1 MTSTPRIQPAPITGV
16 FGMMVKRFSM
26 KLLGEVPEPI
36 GIYLHNRPVL
46 KSFLGI
52 SSKAQKWS
60 ACDEN
65 LKSFA
70 HMAVSAQVG
79 CSWCLDF
86 GYFHAHNEGLDE
98 RKASQVPVW
107 RTSKVFTPLE
117 REVMGFAEAMTESDR
132 SRGGVLWRREVHTLA
147 GCHHDRL
154 PSDRDQAMKEPAMIN
169 KLDDVWAS
177 RDFPVLREAARVLD
191 RGDGPVTAAPLTE
204 ATGLTQQEVF
214 SAFDALVPG
223 YLTGE
228 PADTLGGRMDVFFA
242 GITERGRRAVGLWPS
257 GESVD
262 ALVDALR
269 QAEEAA
275 SDPEEKS
282 AIRRA
287 AGAVLG
293 VGRDVMTDVMAAV
306 ITKQINGA

>member
-36 GIYLHNRPVL
+36 GIYFHNRPVL

-70 HMAVSAQVG
+70 QMAVSAQVG

-107 RTSKVFTPLE
+107 RTSEVFTSLE
-117 REVMGFAEAMTESDR
+117 RDVMGFAEAMTATPPTVTDDQFAGLLQQI
-132 SRGGVLWRREVHTLA
+132 GG
-147 GCHHDRL
+147 
-154 PSDRDQAMKEPAMIN
+154 PAM
-169 KLDDVWAS
+169 V
-177 RDFPVLREAARVLD
+177 E
-191 RGDGPVTAAPLTE
+191 LTTHIALANLYTRSNVAMGIE
-204 ATGLTQQEVF
+204 SQGF
-214 SAFDALVPG
+214 SAVCDFELA
-223 YLTGE
+223 
-228 PADTLGGRMDVFFA
+228 
-242 GITERGRRAVGLWPS
+242 
-257 GESVD
+257 
-262 ALVDALR
+262 
-269 QAEEAA
+269 
-275 SDPEEKS
+275 
-282 AIRRA
+282 
-287 AGAVLG
+287 
-293 VGRDVMTDVMAAV
+293 GRDVASR
-306 ITKQINGA
+306 